1 MKLKKKILLL
11 VLFPS
16 IILSIV
22 VCVMVHVNIKSSIYE
37 ESFKGMHAST
47 LAIKSI
53 FETGNIGDYHLD
65 NNNELWKGDSLNI
78 SKATDIVD
86 SIKETTGK
94 EVTIFYKDTRYLT
107 SIVNEQGV
115 RQIGTQSSPL
125 ITKTVL
131 DQGKNYQSDNVDI
144 LGTKYIVYYLPLY
157 QESTN
162 TPVGMIFLGT
172 LQSEVDILVSKTVIK
187 LIIAIASLLLITAIS
202 VSIIVG
208 YIVKPLTTSISAVH
222 TLSSGDLRLSINGK
236 YYDRKDEIGTLCRS
250 VRDLDQKLI
259 SIIGGIQKSS
269 DTLVASSNN
278 LDLFSREAFHSIEQV
293 DFVVQEIASSS
304 SAQAHSTDEASKE
317 VHDMGALVDETTQV
331 INDLNVTI
339 DTIMTTSKDAEE
351 TLSELHNSMNS
362 VMDVIDNVNKQTNL
376 TNESVT
382 KISETAM
389 VITAIANQ
397 TNLLALNASIEA
409 ARAGQEGKGFAVVAS
424 EIKNL
429 AAQSN
434 LAALEIQSLL
444 EQLTKNSNQAV
455 HLMLDAR
462 ETIAVQKDNLVK
474 TVHAFQVVESGI
486 HESVTG
492 IDAISLKTDTLD
504 ISRKNTIKAV
514 ESLTAI
520 AEENAAGTEEVA
532 ASVEEIRHQ
541 IQDVAQYSGNL
552 SGIAKELKVN
562 LDIFQL

>member
-1 MKLKKKILLL
+1 
-11 VLFPS
+11 
-16 IILSIV
+16 
-22 VCVMVHVNIKSSIYE
+22 
-37 ESFKGMHAST
+37 
-47 LAIKSI
+47 
-53 FETGNIGDYHLD
+53 
-65 NNNELWKGDSLNI
+65 
-78 SKATDIVD
+78 
-86 SIKETTGK
+86 
-94 EVTIFYKDTRYLT
+94 
-107 SIVNEQGV
+107 
-115 RQIGTQSSPL
+115 
-125 ITKTVL
+125 
-131 DQGKNYQSDNVDI
+131 
-144 LGTKYIVYYLPLY
+144 
-157 QESTN
+157 
-162 TPVGMIFLGT
+162 
-172 LQSEVDILVSKTVIK
+172 
-187 LIIAIASLLLITAIS
+187 
-202 VSIIVG
+202 
-208 YIVKPLTTSISAVH
+208 
-222 TLSSGDLRLSINGK
+222 
-236 YYDRKDEIGTLCRS
+236 
-250 VRDLDQKLI
+250 
-259 SIIGGIQKSS
+259 
-269 DTLVASSNN
+269 
-278 LDLFSREAFHSIEQV
+278 
-293 DFVVQEIASSS
+293 
-304 SAQAHSTDEASKE
+304 
-317 VHDMGALVDETTQV
+317 
-331 INDLNVTI
+331 
-339 DTIMTTSKDAEE
+339 
-351 TLSELHNSMNS
+351 
-362 VMDVIDNVNKQTNL
+362 
-376 TNESVT
+376 
-382 KISETAM
+382 M

-444 EQLTKNSNQAV
+444 EQLTKNSNQSV